1 MNSLVID
8 AIMIELKPVD
18 RVGILSVMDSSIDVL
33 MGNSVDTTMVIGRK
47 NVFKSSMVQGSKLG

>member
-1 MNSLVID
+1 VID

-33 MGNSVDTTMVIGRK
+33 MGNSVDTTMVIGA
-47 NVFKSSMVQGSKLG
+47 